1 MGIILGV
8 QWWGLIDHKFSKS
21 TKDKRQRYLSD
32 TLHISIS
39 MWHLF
44 FRHLP
49 FIRQSL
55 KRYRKA
61 FTLVELLIVSLI
73 AGTLAAIALPTY
85 TNYMDKARNNQAM
98 ADIREMESKIVSYQA
113 EHGAPPDTLNQV
125 ESGNRVDPW
134 GKPYEYLRILGVD
147 KDQIK
152 GKWRKDRFLVPVN
165 SDFDLYSMGKDGES
179 KAPFTAK
186 ASQDDII
193 RANNGAYVG
202 LASGF

>member
-8 QWWGLIDHKFSKS
+8 QGWGLIDHKFSKS

-49 FIRQSL
+49 FSRL
-55 KRYRKA
+55 KNEGFKKA
-61 FTLVELLIVSLI
+61 FTLVELLLTIAIV
-73 AGTLAAIALPTY
+73 GTLAAIALPTY
-85 TNYMDKARNNQAM
+85 TNYMNKARNNQAM
-98 ADIREMESKIVSYQA
+98 VDIREIESKIIAYQV

-125 ESGNRVDPW
+125 GSGNCVDPW
-134 GKPYEYLRILGVD
+134 GKPYEYLRILGVAHHLVT
-147 KDQIK
+147 
-152 GKWRKDRFLVPVN
+152 GKWRKDGFMVPIN
-165 SDFDLYSMGKDGES
+165 SDYDLYSMGKNGRSGQPLTDS
-179 KAPFTAK
+179 K
-186 ASQDDII
+186 SWDDIV
-193 RANNGAYVG
+193 RANNGGYVG

>member
-8 QWWGLIDHKFSKS
+8 QGWGLIDHKFSKS

-49 FIRQSL
+49 FSRL
-55 KRYRKA
+55 KNEGFKKA
-61 FTLVELLIVSLI
+61 FTLVELLLTIAIV
-73 AGTLAAIALPTY
+73 GTLAAIALPTY
-85 TNYMDKARNNQAM
+85 TSYMDKARNNQAM
-98 ADIREMESKIVSYQA
+98 ADIREMESKILSYQV

-125 ESGNRVDPW
+125 GSGNRVDPW

-152 GKWRKDRFLVPVN
+152 GKWRKDQFMVPIN
-165 SDFDLYSMGKDGES
+165 SDYDLYSMGKDGRS
-179 KAPFTAK
+179 VAPLTAK
-186 ASQDDII
+186 DSQDDII